1 TSRAA
6 NKSPALLLNLHVP
19 IHRHEVSCVDARFRH
34 TVVLGFLHCLYLRL
48 GPSSCTWRPGPLRAY
63 RYVRVL
69 RAGRNG
75 CSRDRTT
82 SHRFNKVGRNV
93 PYLCGS
99 VEAETLHNFAIA
111 VVGDIV
117 LDLDNPRGYCSSLP
131 TKIPSTI
138 AGGVRRTASGYC
150 QRWRLRADCPA
161 PRQGTL
167 PIRKGASLP
176 PTARLLGWTA
186 IDSVN
191 AGTWHS
197 IHSM

>member
-1 TSRAA
+1 MLLIVHMAA
-6 NKSPALLLNLHVP
+6 
-19 IHRHEVSCVDARFRH
+19 
-34 TVVLGFLHCLYLRL
+34 
-48 GPSSCTWRPGPLRAY
+48 GPLRAY

-197 IHSM
+197 IHSMPAEIQRVTVTLDVPRYGLLLSKYALYSRCLQWG